1 MSDAGYTP
9 SNANMTDEQGNDV
22 YAPPPE
28 AGRTPDGLSDAERAR
43 LAAEDKPLEDDPIGN
58 AIPGMLVGGVESVFE
73 GAAHLATTAIG
84 EGIAYLG
91 EHVFGDSNDAAGGD
105 ASGAGGAPSDDGTEG
120 ASAGYDSSADG
131 GASDGDPSDGDA
143 SGGDASD
150 GGASDSDTSDGGDD
164 SD

>member
-9 SNANMTDEQGNDV
+9 SNANMTDEQGNEV

-28 AGRTPDGLSDAERAR
+28 AGRTPDGLSDAERSR

-73 GAAHLATTAIG
+73 GAAHLATTAVG

-91 EHVFGDSNDAAGGD
+91 EHVFGDSNDDAGDD
-105 ASGAGGAPSDDGTEG
+105 ASGAGGAPSGDDGTEG
-120 ASAGYDSSADG
+120 GSPGYDSAGDG
-131 GASDGDPSDGDA
+131 GASDGDA
-143 SGGDASD
+143 
-150 GGASDSDTSDGGDD
+150 SDGGDD

>member
-9 SNANMTDEQGNDV
+9 SNANMTDEQGNEV

-58 AIPGMLVGGVESVFE
+58 AIHGMLVGGVESVFE
-73 GAAHLATTAIG
+73 GAAHLATTAVG

-91 EHVFGDSNDAAGGD
+91 EHVFGDSNDDAGDD
-105 ASGAGGAPSDDGTEG
+105 ASGAGGAPSGDDGTEG
-120 ASAGYDSSADG
+120 GSPGYDSAGDG
-131 GASDGDPSDGDA
+131 GASDGDA
-143 SGGDASD
+143 
-150 GGASDSDTSDGGDD
+150 SDGGDD